1 VVAALT
7 VGGVLLAVMIA
18 ASAYAAVILPGDA
31 RIPLHVGSHEHV
43 FVVSKRTGLVVW
55 PVAGAVLYGVLGGI
69 SASSLASDWVPGVR
83 GVLMPAAMCV
93 VLGFQVGALVLAVQ
107 DQGSRDAVVP
117 AGGTGTTA
125 RSDKEVL
132 TGVTARSGPYEIGQ

>member
-1 VVAALT
+1 VVAALA

-31 RIPLHVGSHEHV
+31 RIPLHFGSHEHV
-43 FVVSKRTGLVVW
+43 FLVSKRTGLVAW
-55 PVAGAVLYGVLGGI
+55 PALGAVLFGVLGGV

-83 GVLMPAAMCV
+83 DVLMPAAMCV
-93 VLGFQVGALVLAVQ
+93 VLGFQVGALVLAA
-107 DQGSRDAVVP
+107 QGPGPAGVAVP

-125 RSDKEVL
+125 RSDKK
-132 TGVTARSGPYEIGQ
+132 A